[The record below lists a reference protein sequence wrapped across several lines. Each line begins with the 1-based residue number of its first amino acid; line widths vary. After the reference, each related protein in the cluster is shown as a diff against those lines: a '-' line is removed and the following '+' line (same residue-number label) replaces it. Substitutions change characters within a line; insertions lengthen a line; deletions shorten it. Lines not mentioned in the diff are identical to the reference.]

1 MCPVVTRKK
10 CVTKGLQCVSVSVI
24 TTVCCCFWSF
34 CPLRAKAKCLTFQLS
49 LNKKINYNWEE
60 CENVKRLPC
69 CYLFAS
75 TGNYKNYKLVKQLAP
90 ARQRSFSV
98 KPFKLVS
105 LTWAVRLQLIRG
117 LKVVVQLLIKVCGV
131 LYPLARPILVWWEAV
146 CVICRINHSAGGH
159 RLAVLDSQHTKAVKV
174 IWFKYSDYIKVYTRH
189 RKQAYKIP
197 LLGFIYTN
205 LNWAV

>member
-1 MCPVVTRKK
+1 M
-10 CVTKGLQCVSVSVI
+10 SVI
-24 TTVCCCFWSF
+24 TTVYCCFWSF

-75 TGNYKNYKLVKQLAP
+75 TGNYKNYKLVTTASTSETEG
-90 ARQRSFSV
+90 SFSV

-117 LKVVVQLLIKVCGV
+117 LKVVVQLLIKASGV
-131 LYPLARPILVWWEAV
+131 LSPLAGAILVWWEAV
-146 CVICRINHSAGGH
+146 CVVCRINHSAGGH
-159 RLAVLDSQHTKAVKV
+159 RLAVLDSQHTKGVKV
-174 IWFKYSDYIKVYTRH
+174 IWFKYSDYIKVYTQTQ
-189 RKQAYKIP
+189 KTDI
-197 LLGFIYTN
+197 
-205 LNWAV
+205 

>member
-90 ARQRSFSV
+90 ARQEF
-98 KPFKLVS
+98 LCETI
-105 LTWAVRLQLIRG
+105 LT
-117 LKVVVQLLIKVCGV
+117 
-131 LYPLARPILVWWEAV
+131 
-146 CVICRINHSAGGH
+146 CVINLGCEAAAYQRFKGGGSAPDKSMWGPLSPSKAYFSLVGGCLCH
-159 RLAVLDSQHTKAVKV
+159 LQNKSLSWRPPSC
-174 IWFKYSDYIKVYTRH
+174 S
-189 RKQAYKIP
+189 
-197 LLGFIYTN
+197 LGQSTH
-205 LNWAV
+205 